1 MRNIDININTGF
13 FSLLGLLF
21 IALKL
26 VGVISWSWL
35 WVLAPIW
42 IPVSI
47 AIIIILAAMIF
58 DYIY

>member
-1 MRNIDININTGF
+1 MKNIEISINTGF

-42 IPVSI
+42 IPISI